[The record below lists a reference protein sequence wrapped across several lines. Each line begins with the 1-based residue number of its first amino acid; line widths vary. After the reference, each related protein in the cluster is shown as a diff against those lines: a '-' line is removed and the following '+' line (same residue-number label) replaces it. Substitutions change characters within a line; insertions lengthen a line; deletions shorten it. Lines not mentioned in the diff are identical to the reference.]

1 VREGREVHPDPARTT
16 ASVSTVRDGNVR
28 HNGAARENRERRR
41 MNGCVTEDR
50 DRETIR
56 KQLALGNRE
65 NGLT

>member
-1 VREGREVHPDPARTT
+1 VREGSSGPDPARTT
-16 ASVSTVRDGNVR
+16 AGVSAARDGNVR

-41 MNGCVTEDR
+41 MNGCVAEDR